1 MQNDIKSQTL
11 NKNQKNQSFLQGAMI
26 LTLAVAASKVINAL
40 YKIPLMW
47 ILGGE
52 GYGYFSSAFSLY
64 SMLYSLAT
72 AGFPI
77 AIARLVSE
85 NITKKRFKDV
95 HKVHKVSIPLFICTG
110 LIGFSVMIGGAFV
123 YIKFIHQPNAIYS
136 ILALA
141 PAVFFYCLISIYRG
155 YYEGMRNMYP
165 TAISTVIEDIVKL
178 IVGLTCSY
186 TILTYL
192 LAVYKKTGLV
202 FGVYYENFASAKSAI
217 LPFAAAGAIFGTTFG
232 AFVSF
237 LFLLIRHK
245 KIGDGITKSELEKSP
260 NAFNSQETFK
270 KLARI
275 AIPVALG
282 TLVLNSSN
290 FIDAALIQNRL
301 VHLLNTNETAFTS
314 IYQGIISQSQIA
326 INKLPTTLWGDYSA
340 VYSIMMIIPA
350 FTAQFGISAL
360 PSVTSAWT
368 QGNKLKIKKSLE
380 SVLRIT
386 TFITIPSGIIFAFM
400 AKPII
405 EFIYLKSNN
414 SFEVSAMGDMLIVLG
429 IAGIFYSTA
438 TPIMSMLQAVGRVD
452 LPVKLLSIGVVIK
465 VFINYT
471 FVSIPSINIHGA
483 GTGTLVAY
491 IFVTAIALYCL
502 CKETKVIPNMIS
514 IFIKPIFASVVFA
527 LSSKLIYSLLVRFI
541 MQRISV
547 IISLGIGAIIYIIV
561 LFLIRGIAKED
572 ILMLPKGKKIAK
584 VLENSGLLR

>member
-1 MQNDIKSQTL
+1 MQNDIKKRAA
-11 NKNQKNQSFLQGAMI
+11 NKSQSFLQGAMI

-110 LIGFSVMIGGAFV
+110 LIGFSVMIGTAFV
-123 YIKFIHQPNAIYS
+123 YIKFIHQPNAIYC

-165 TAISTVIEDIVKL
+165 TAASTVIEDIVKL
-178 IVGLTCSY
+178 FIGLTCSY
-186 TILTYL
+186 VILTYL
-192 LAVYKKTGLV
+192 LGIYKKTGLV
-202 FGVYYENFASAKSAI
+202 FGVYYDSFSTARSAI

-232 AFVSF
+232 AFVAF

-245 KIGDGITKSELEKSP
+245 KIGDGITKEQINKSP
-260 NAFNSQETFK
+260 KPLNSQDTFK
-270 KLARI
+270 RLAKI

-301 VHLLNTNETAFTS
+301 AHLLATNETIFTG
-314 IYQGIISQSQIA
+314 IYNGIIVQSSIQA
-326 INKLPTTLWGDYSA
+326 NKLPTTLWGDYSA

-350 FTAQFGISAL
+350 FTAQFGVSAL

-368 QGNKLKIKKSLE
+368 QGDKLKIKKSLE

-386 TFITIPSGIIFAFM
+386 TFITIPSGLIFSFM
-400 AKPII
+400 SKPII
-405 EFIYLKSNN
+405 QFIYLKGNN
-414 SFEVSAMGDMLIVLG
+414 SYEVAAMGDILLVLG

-465 VFINYT
+465 IFINYT

-491 IFVTAIALYCL
+491 LFVTIIALYCL
-502 CKETKVIPNMIS
+502 CKETKVVPDMIS
-514 IFIKPIFASVVFA
+514 IFIKPILASIAFA
-527 LSSKLIYSLLVRFI
+527 LISKAVYSLLVRLI
-541 MQRISV
+541 MQRISL
-547 IISLGIGAIIYIIV
+547 IIALGLGAIVYIIT
-561 LFLIRGIAKED
+561 LFLIRGISKED

>member
-1 MQNDIKSQTL
+1 MQNDVKSNVA
-11 NKNQKNQSFLQGAMI
+11 NKSQSFLQGAMI

-40 YKIPLMW
+40 YKVPLLW

-52 GYGYFSSAFSLY
+52 GFGYFSSAFSLY

-85 NITKKRFKDV
+85 NLTKKRFKDV

-110 LIGFSVMIGGAFV
+110 LIGFSVMIGGAFI
-123 YIKFIHQPNAIYS
+123 YIRCIHQPNAIYS

-155 YYEGMRNMYP
+155 YYEGMRNMLP
-165 TAISTVIEDIVKL
+165 TAISTVIEDVVKL

-186 TILTYL
+186 SILTYL

-202 FGVYYENFASAKSAI
+202 FGVYYDSFSSAKSAI

-232 AFVSF
+232 AFVAF

-245 KIGDGITKSELEKSP
+245 KIGDGISNADLEKSP
-260 NAFNSQETFK
+260 KSLNSQETFK

-290 FIDAALIQNRL
+290 FIDSTLIQNRL
-301 VHLLNTNETAFTS
+301 AHLLSTNEAAFTG
-314 IYQGIISQSQIA
+314 IYQGLISQSQISV
-326 INKLPTTLWGDYSA
+326 NKLPTTLWGDYSI

-350 FTAQFGISAL
+350 FTAQFGVSAL

-368 QGNKLKIKKSLE
+368 KGDKLKIKKSLE

-386 TFITIPSGIIFAFM
+386 TFITIPSGIIFSSM
-400 AKPII
+400 AKPIM
-405 EFIYLKSNN
+405 EFISLKSNN
-414 SFEVSAMGDMLIVLG
+414 SFEVAAMGDILIILG

-491 IFVTAIALYCL
+491 IFVTLISLYCL
-502 CKETKVIPNMIS
+502 CKETKVVPDMIS
-514 IFIKPIFASVVFA
+514 IFVKPILASIVFA
-527 LSSKLIYSLLVRFI
+527 ISSRLIYSLIIKFV
-541 MQRISV
+541 MQRIS
-547 IISLGIGAIIYIIV
+547 IIIALAIGAVIYIIV
-561 LFLIRGIAKED
+561 LFLIKGIAKED